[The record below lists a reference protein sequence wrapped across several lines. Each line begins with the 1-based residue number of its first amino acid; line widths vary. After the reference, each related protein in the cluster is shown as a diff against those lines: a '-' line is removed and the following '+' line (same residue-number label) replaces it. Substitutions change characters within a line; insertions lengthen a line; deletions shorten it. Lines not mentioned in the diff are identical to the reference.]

1 MPSISTVQPLHSATT
16 SCCSSGAGSAHQGW
30 NPESRAG
37 AAPSSATLGSL
48 LTLSASFYDR
58 NSPFTARRSRKGNSQ
73 ALQVL
78 FYCLYWVQS
87 LVRGLRRRKVMKK
100 KNFEQYLPCIETTSC
115 WWEHIPASSF
125 PHSLPQ
131 ETETLSWGRDV
142 NVGFLS
148 TPAFTAGTLRW
159 GRDLPVLFL
168 SPYLSSLSLI
178 PTFK

>member
-16 SCCSSGAGSAHQGW
+16 SCCSRGAGSAHQGW

-48 LTLSASFYDR
+48 LTLFASLYDR

-100 KNFEQYLPCIETTSC
+100 KISSSIY
-115 WWEHIPASSF
+115 PALKPRVVGGNISQPVPFLTAS
-125 PHSLPQ
+125 PRKQRHS
-131 ETETLSWGRDV
+131 
-142 NVGFLS
+142 
-148 TPAFTAGTLRW
+148 AGA
-159 GRDLPVLFL
+159 GM
-168 SPYLSSLSLI
+168 
-178 PTFK
+178 